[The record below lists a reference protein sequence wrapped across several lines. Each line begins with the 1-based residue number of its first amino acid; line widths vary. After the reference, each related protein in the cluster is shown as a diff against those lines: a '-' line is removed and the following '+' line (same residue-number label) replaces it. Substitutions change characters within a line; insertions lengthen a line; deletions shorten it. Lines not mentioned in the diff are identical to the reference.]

1 MAYITALNAD
11 SVPEF
16 QRDVSPLC
24 ITIIIQTYPSSSWD
38 TQREQL
44 ARSFLAAGL
53 ELEHQKAGSNANGL
67 HVRCRRLGNGTS
79 QISSL
84 QSPVSNLHVL
94 ADEPPLSLLFLFD
107 VWVCSDWRN
116 LV

>member
-53 ELEHQKAGSNANGL
+53 DT
-67 HVRCRRLGNGTS
+67 GTS
-79 QISSL
+79 ESW
-84 QSPVSNLHVL
+84 
-94 ADEPPLSLLFLFD
+94 F
-107 VWVCSDWRN
+107 
-116 LV
+116 